1 MRWLV
6 LLLALSMLLA
16 ACTFPTSSQSV
27 PQPGGL
33 PAQPEQQAEPTLAPS
48 FDELLRLAQD
58 AANRA
63 EWGAAIA
70 YLDAALAERP
80 DSVHAAQVAAAYW
93 QRGMAQHAAG
103 NLDAA
108 LADLDQAIALDASRA
123 SSYQSR
129 GLLHA
134 QRGDGAAAL
143 ADLTRAIELLPTF
156 AQAYRNRAELQR
168 TLGNYTAASFDLQ
181 VYLSLVPNTPEAA
194 ALQAEIAAL
203 QQQAVAQAGEAGL
216 LFVDDFSNPASGWYS
231 NGGPDTSGSYWEGGY
246 LLAQSPPSQVVWA
259 LPGRMVTDTVVQA
272 TATKL
277 GGDDD
282 NIFGLLCRVQG
293 TGQTGD
299 FYAFLISSDGYFGIT
314 KKSGDTLALIGQE
327 MMLRHS
333 AIRLGGEP
341 NVITAVCAGNRL
353 ALYVNGEFVVE
364 TTDDQYASGQVG
376 LLAGSLAAEGGTQIL
391 FDDFSVRAE
400 P

>member
-1 MRWLV
+1 MRGLVSLV
-6 LLLALSMLLA
+6 LLAVLLS
-16 ACTFPTSSQSV
+16 ACTFPVAPQSV
-27 PQPGGL
+27 AQPGGL
-33 PAQPEQQAEPTLAPS
+33 PDAPAEQAQPTPVPS
-48 FDELLRLAQD
+48 FDELLRMAQD
-58 AANRA
+58 AANA
-63 EWGAAIA
+63 ADWGAAIA
-70 YLDAALAERP
+70 YLDAALAVQP
-80 DSVHAAQVAAAYW
+80 DNVQAYW
-93 QRGMAQHAAG
+93 QRGMTQHAAG

-108 LADLDQAIALDASRA
+108 LADLDQALALDANLA
-123 SSYQSR
+123 SGYQSR

-134 QRGDGAAAL
+134 QRGDGSEAL

-181 VYLSLVPNTPEAA
+181 VYLGLVPNTPEAA
-194 ALQAEIAAL
+194 ALQAEISAL
-203 QQQAVAQAGEAGL
+203 QQQAVAQAGEQGL
-216 LFVDDFSNPASGWYS
+216 LFTDDFSNPASGWYS
-231 NGGPDTSGSYWEGGY
+231 NGGPDSSGSYWEGGY
-246 LLAQSPPSQVVWA
+246 LLTQTPPNSVVWA
-259 LPGRMVTDTVVQA
+259 VPGRIVTDTLVQV

-277 GGDDD
+277 GGNDN

-299 FYAFLISSDGYFGIT
+299 FYAFLISSDGYFGIA
-314 KKSGDTLALIGQE
+314 KKSGETLGLIGQE

-341 NVITAVCAGNRL
+341 NVITAVCSGSRL

-364 TTDDQYASGQVG
+364 AADDQHRSGQVG
-376 LLAGSLAAEGGTQIL
+376 LLAGSLDEGSTQIL
-391 FDDFSVRAE
+391 FDDFTVRAE

>member
-1 MRWLV
+1 MRTLALFV
-6 LLLALSMLLA
+6 LLGVLLA
-16 ACTFPTSSQSV
+16 ACSFPTSPESV
-27 PQPGGL
+27 AQPGGL
-33 PAQPEQQAEPTLAPS
+33 PALPAEDATPTPAPS
-48 FDELLRLAQD
+48 FDELLQLAQD

-63 EWGAAIA
+63 EWGEAIS

-80 DSVHAAQVAAAYW
+80 DSVQAYW
-93 QRGMAQHAAG
+93 QRGLAQHAAG

-108 LADLDQAIALDASRA
+108 LTDLDQAIALDPERA

-129 GLLHA
+129 GLLQA
-134 QRGDGAAAL
+134 QRGDNGAAL
-143 ADLTRAIELLPTF
+143 ADLTRAIELLPSF

-168 TLGNYTAASFDLQ
+168 SLGDYTAASFDLQ
-181 VYLSLVPNTPEAA
+181 VYLSLLPDTPEAG
-194 ALQAEIAAL
+194 ALQAEIAAW
-203 QQQAVAQAGEAGL
+203 QQEALAQAGEAGL
-216 LFVDDFSNPASGWYS
+216 LFSDDFANPASGWYS
-231 NGGPDTSGSYWEGGY
+231 HGGPDTSGSYWEGGY
-246 LLAQSPPSQVVWA
+246 LLAQSEPNSVVWA
-259 LPGRMVTDTVVQA
+259 LPGRIVTDTVVQA

-277 GGDDD
+277 GGDD
-282 NIFGLLCRVQG
+282 NNFFGLLCRVQG
-293 TGQTGD
+293 TGQSGD

-341 NVITAVCAGNRL
+341 NVLTAVCAGSRL

-364 TTDDQYASGQVG
+364 TTDEQYGYGQVG
-376 LLAGSLAAEGGTQIL
+376 LIAGAFEVGGTQIL
-391 FDDFSVRAE
+391 FDDFTVRAE